1 MTTTSS
7 YSPTTAKTQYVDA
20 GTTRYAY
27 RRIGTQQGVPL
38 VLLHRFRAT
47 IDWWDPTFIEALAEE
62 RDVILF
68 DNVGIGYT
76 EGAPMDTMEA
86 YASGAVAFIEAL
98 GLSRVDILGWSF
110 GGVVAQ
116 GVVLRR
122 PDLVRKLIVAGSGS
136 GSAPGMPAMGE
147 RVAKIMLKPGTD
159 TEDALYLFYPE
170 TPAARAKGVAH
181 FSKIAAGMPKNAP
194 IVTQAAAM
202 GQLAAITA
210 SLSAPWE
217 QVVAN
222 LKTMTLPVLYANGAH
237 DVMIDAF
244 ASYAAVQELPNA
256 KLVLYSDA
264 GHAFLFQHLEEF
276 TAEVKLFL
284 RA

>member
-1 MTTTSS
+1 MTTTST
-7 YSPTTAKTQYVDA
+7 YSPGTAKTQFADA

-27 RRIGTQQGVPL
+27 RRIGPQGGVPL
-38 VLLHRFRAT
+38 VLVHRFRAT
-47 IDWWDPTFIEALAEE
+47 IDWWDPAFIEALASE

-76 EGAPMDTMEA
+76 VGAPMNTVEA
-86 YASGAVAFIEAL
+86 YAAGAIAFIESL
-98 GLSRVDILGWSF
+98 GLPQVDLLGWSF

-116 GVVLRR
+116 GIVLQR
-122 PDLVRKLIVAGSGS
+122 PDLIRKLIVAGSGS
-136 GSAPGMPAMGE
+136 GSAPGMPAMSE
-147 RVAKIMLKPGTD
+147 RVANIMLKPGTAI
-159 TEDALYLFYPE
+159 EDALYLFYPE
-170 TPAARAKGVAH
+170 TAAAQAKGVEH
-181 FSKIAAGMPKNAP
+181 FSKIAAGMPENAP
-194 IVTQAAAM
+194 VVTQEAAM

-210 SLSAPWE
+210 RLSAPWE

-222 LKTMTLPVLYANGAH
+222 LKTMALPVLYANGAH

-264 GHAFLFQHLEEF
+264 GHAFLFQHLENF
-276 TAEVKLFL
+276 SAEVKTFL
-284 RA
+284 RD